1 MLIDKPFKAND
12 TISVKLSNGE
22 EIIAYYVSD
31 DANELV
37 VKKASILAANEKG
50 GLGLVPWMM
59 SAMPSKIS
67 LNKNCVV
74 AMSHTDDSIASKYVE
89 ATSSIQIVK

>member
-1 MLIDKPFKAND
+1 MLIDKPFKTND
-12 TISVKLSNGE
+12 TISIKLSNGE
-22 EIIAYYVSD
+22 EIIAYFVSD
-31 DANELV
+31 DNNELV
-37 VKKASILAANEKG
+37 VKKASILAANGK

-74 AMSHTDDSIASKYVE
+74 AISHTDDSIASKYIE
-89 ATSSIQIVK
+89 ATSGIQLVK